1 MQTQTATSK
10 IAKLTPVKLQRW
22 ARSNRALVQAM
33 LDARKHA
40 QAERARVDGYIEP
53 LFTTFSFVDERG
65 AAITK
70 SSSLYRCQDEDA
82 VAKFYAAC
90 DAAHREHGFTGEPG
104 YCPALVA
111 DHAAVKAETAVV
123 RSMEQLLGV
132 EVLNMDHRA
141 KLLGIVVNM
150 IEGLS
155 S

>member
-10 IAKLTPVKLQRW
+10 ITKLTPVKLQRW
-22 ARSNRALVQAM
+22 ARSNHALVQAM

-40 QAERARVDGYIEP
+40 QAERARVDAYIEP
-53 LFTTFSFVDERG
+53 LFATFGFVDECG
-65 AAITK
+65 AAIAT
-70 SSSLYRCQDEDA
+70 SHSLYHCQDEGA
-82 VAKFYAAC
+82 VSKFYAVC

-111 DHAAVKAETAVV
+111 DHDAVKAETAVV

-141 KLLGIVVNM
+141 KLLGIVVDM
-150 IEGLS
+150 IKGLS
-155 S
+155 L